1 MANKTHSKG
10 WALAVKNYPKY
21 WTKEMLQNLV
31 DKGKLFDWEYR
42 ELTGEDVPQ

>member
-31 DKGKLFDWEYR
+31 DKGKLFDWEYE
-42 ELTGEDVPQ
+42 ELVGENY